1 MGTTVNFEKYNR
13 VLSDSFF
20 KVKGKVV
27 NVVGLTIESKGP
39 QARLGDIC
47 VITSGIRDE
56 SGKQVLSEVVGF
68 KEGKVLLMPY
78 EKVEGIGPGSSVEN
92 TGAPLKVK
100 VDDSLLGKT
109 LNGLGRPD
117 TGELLAGRE

>member
-56 SGKQVLSEVVGF
+56 SGKQVLWKGSAPEAVW
-68 KEGKVLLMPY
+68 KIQVLRL
-78 EKVEGIGPGSSVEN
+78 
-92 TGAPLKVK
+92 
-100 VDDSLLGKT
+100 
-109 LNGLGRPD
+109 R
-117 TGELLAGRE
+117 